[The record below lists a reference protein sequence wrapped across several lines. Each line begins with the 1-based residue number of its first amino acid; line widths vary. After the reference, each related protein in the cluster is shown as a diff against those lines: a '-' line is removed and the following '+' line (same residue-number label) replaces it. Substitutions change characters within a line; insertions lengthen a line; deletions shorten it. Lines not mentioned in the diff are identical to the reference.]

1 MAFQQGV
8 LSRCS
13 GVLRHHVGHS
23 RHINNILYRH
33 AIAFASIAPRIP
45 KSSFHTSAIRNNEAF
60 KDPYDTLGLKKSATG
75 AEIKKHTTNWQRS
88 TTRISTRNRMLRRNS
103 TIYRTLMKFC
113 QTKRRGSSTINLGP
127 LPSAAAVPLEVP
139 VVVVALPLVPNF
151 MISQDSPVQA
161 ARHLAVS
168 ILKTC
173 LVLHLVVVAAVA
185 VAQAGRHLCSD
196 NIGATQSRLSIKCLS
211 RTQCLGPR
219 TFS

>member
-75 AEIKKHTTNWQRS
+75 AEIKKAYYKLAKKYHPDINKEPDAEK
-88 TTRISTRNRMLRRNS
+88 
-103 TIYRTLMKFC
+103 KFHDL
-113 QTKRRGSSTINLGP
+113 QNAYEILSDETKRQQYDQFGPAAFGGGGAAGGARGGSGSPFG
-127 LPSAAAVPLEVP
+127 
-139 VVVVALPLVPNF
+139 
-151 MISQDSPVQA
+151 SQFNDS
-161 ARHLAVS
+161 
-168 ILKTC
+168 
-173 LVLHLVVVAAVA
+173 
-185 VAQAGRHLCSD
+185 
-196 NIGATQSRLSIKCLS
+196 
-211 RTQCLGPR
+211 
-219 TFS
+219 